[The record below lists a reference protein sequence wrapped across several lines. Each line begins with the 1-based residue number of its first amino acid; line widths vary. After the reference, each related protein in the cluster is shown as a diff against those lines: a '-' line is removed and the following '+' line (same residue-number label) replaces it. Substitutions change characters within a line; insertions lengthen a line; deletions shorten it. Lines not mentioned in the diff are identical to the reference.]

1 MVVWGCRLGYDG
13 FQAGEIKTLDHNGK
27 RRSEWEI
34 ASFLFVMR
42 IDERGGRTMKRYRHN
57 ILVVDDEPHNLESL
71 RRTFRREYNV
81 FAAAGGEEGLS
92 IVQQQEIA
100 LIITDQRMPG
110 MTGIELLERAMA
122 VYPRAIRIILTA
134 FTDVDALIG
143 AINAGGVYRY
153 ITKPWDPEE
162 LKITVKRAIELYDLT
177 MENQRLLEELKEKA
191 VALNAQKEGALSDG
205 MAELQAQVES
215 IAEEMR
221 APVTAITHLA
231 HLCPRAME
239 QGEMPNTDTMRVI
252 VRETE
257 RLAGMPDRLL
267 GLFRSE

>member
-1 MVVWGCRLGYDG
+1 
-13 FQAGEIKTLDHNGK
+13 
-27 RRSEWEI
+27 
-34 ASFLFVMR
+34 
-42 IDERGGRTMKRYRHN
+42 MKRYRHN

-92 IVQQQEIA
+92 IVQQQKIA

-122 VYPRAIRIILTA
+122 VHPRAIRIILTA

-177 MENQRLLEELKEKA
+177 MENQRLLEELK
-191 VALNAQKEGALSDG
+191 
-205 MAELQAQVES
+205 
-215 IAEEMR
+215 
-221 APVTAITHLA
+221 
-231 HLCPRAME
+231 
-239 QGEMPNTDTMRVI
+239 
-252 VRETE
+252 
-257 RLAGMPDRLL
+257 
-267 GLFRSE
+267 